1 MNRAQRQ
8 DFMRK
13 FFPGMAMLV
22 AAYFLL
28 TAFRDFRDSY
38 MVEILN
44 ELGHGYEG
52 NETSI
57 SKMELGVTLGVFAVM
72 AAMFFIRDN
81 RRAMLGIFAVM
92 AAGMLVV
99 GGATALWAYGR
110 LDGFWWILWL
120 GFGLYLVY
128 VPYNALLFDR
138 LIAWTGTAGTA
149 VFAIYVADALG
160 YTGSIGVQVFRDVL
174 VGETSRAVFLARF
187 AMVLSISGVALIAG
201 SAVYFLGGRTGPAAL
216 GGAERE
222 LDGTAG
228 R

>member
-1 MNRAQRQ
+1 
-8 DFMRK
+8 
-13 FFPGMAMLV
+13 MLI

-28 TAFRDFRDSY
+28 TAFRDFRDRY
-38 MVEILN
+38 MVEILD

-52 NETSI
+52 NENSI

-92 AAGMLVV
+92 AVGMLVV
-99 GGATALWAYGR
+99 GGATAMWSFGA

-174 VGETSRAVFLARF
+174 VGDTSRAVFLARF
-187 AMVLSISGVALIAG
+187 AALMSITGVVLIAG
-201 SAVYFLGGRTGPAAL
+201 SAVYFLGGRTGPVTL
-216 GGAERE
+216 GGAEGE